1 MGRGHPFCNSPQKIK
16 LRPLALQPTAHL
28 HLPAV
33 GGAGGQRKEPTA
45 PAGSHRL
52 FLCKTT
58 SPVRELQHT
67 GHCLTPRA
75 TEQNPSFVTIALD
88 PRRPT
93 PPGVSFQRLQLHK
106 TMSFLFNY
114 IDPTKS
120 CFPHP
125 TNEIVPTPNR
135 LLYKTGIAFLRQICF
150 NKSTTTGCLRQQA
163 EIRLPL
169 PGPAT

>member
-16 LRPLALQPTAHL
+16 LRPLALQPTANL

-52 FLCKTT
+52 FLCKTP

-67 GHCLTPRA
+67 GHCLTPQA

-88 PRRPT
+88 PRRLF
-93 PPGVSFQRLQLHK
+93 PPRIYFYGCSC
-106 TMSFLFNY
+106 
-114 IDPTKS
+114 TKLCHFCS
-120 CFPHP
+120 
-125 TNEIVPTPNR
+125 
-135 LLYKTGIAFLRQICF
+135 IAKRGKNVHF
-150 NKSTTTGCLRQQA
+150 KSLKMYVF
-163 EIRLPL
+163 
-169 PGPAT
+169 

>member
-1 MGRGHPFCNSPQKIK
+1 MGREHPFCKSPQKIK
-16 LRPLALQPTAHL
+16 LRPLALQPTANL

-52 FLCKTT
+52 FLCKTP

-88 PRRPT
+88 PRRRW

-106 TMSFLFNY
+106 TMSFLFNCHQCS
-114 IDPTKS
+114 P
-120 CFPHP
+120 
-125 TNEIVPTPNR
+125 R
-135 LLYKTGIAFLRQICF
+135 W
-150 NKSTTTGCLRQQA
+150 
-163 EIRLPL
+163 RLPRVSAVRPPL
-169 PGPAT
+169 SGVLHDPVPSSFPRACH